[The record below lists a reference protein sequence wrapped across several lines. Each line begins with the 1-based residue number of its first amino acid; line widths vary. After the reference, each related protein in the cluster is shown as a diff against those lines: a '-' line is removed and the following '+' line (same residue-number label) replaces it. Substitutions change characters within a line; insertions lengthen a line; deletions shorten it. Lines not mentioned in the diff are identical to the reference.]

1 MKIINRLST
10 GLVCAAL
17 LATSPTFAD
26 EVLLIP
32 ESDTDRIMAF
42 DPADGTLLD
51 PDFIPDPGVVES
63 FDVFDR
69 PMNAIDSGNGTIL
82 VADQFRD
89 VVVEFDFDGNY
100 LGIFSNGGVRDTA
113 VLDNIRGISLRP
125 NGDLLVCNSG
135 PSVNGTANS
144 IVRFDSSGNLVDS
157 FLFERYGGID
167 GPFDVLV
174 LSDKILVA
182 SDGRNFLSQYDL
194 SGKFTGIFLR
204 FASDQEFTVFPQQMA
219 ETPSGNI
226 LVALFSL
233 GVIREYTST
242 GTLIGQ
248 FDPGTLSLYRG
259 VHELDNGNLLLT
271 TSTGVFEANRFNI
284 VINTEAS
291 AGGFR
296 YIERITLPP
305 NLTKT
310 AVAERGKKRA
320 EAFLN
325 QDKKTNAKV
334 TVLSPQERIRHEKGQ
349 VVPSSS
355 REIAKKRTKG
365 GLR

>member
-1 MKIINRLST
+1 MRRINRLWT
-10 GLVCAAL
+10 GLICVPL
-17 LATSPTFAD
+17 LATSPAFAD
-26 EVLLIP
+26 DVLLIP

-51 PDFIPDPGVVES
+51 PDFIPDPGVVS
-63 FDVFDR
+63 GFDVFDR
-69 PMNAIDSGNGTIL
+69 PMNAIDSGNGTVL

-135 PSVNGTANS
+135 PSFNGTANS
-144 IVRFDSSGNLVDS
+144 IVRFDSAGTLVDS

-182 SDGRNFLSQYDL
+182 SDGRNFVSQYDL

-204 FASDQEFTVFPQQMA
+204 FASDQTLGVFPQQMA

-233 GVIREYTST
+233 GVVREYTST

-291 AGGFR
+291 ASGFR

-305 NLTKT
+305 NLTKS
-310 AVAERGKKRA
+310 AVAERAKKRT
-320 EAFLN
+320 EVFLKHN
-325 QDKKTNAKV
+325 MKADAIVKT
-334 TVLSPQERIRHEKGQ
+334 LSTKERIRHEKGQ
-349 VVPSSS
+349 TVSSAS
-355 REIAKKRTKG
+355 NEMTKKRTKG